1 MEPSQIPAKE
11 MMETIRHRYEQ
22 VFEGEDEISVV
33 SMAPKGGSSSARDD
47 SSSNAV
53 SGEPENNTNEW
64 EDYLIGTQVA
74 ALVKRETFN
83 MYRSMKIKG
92 INLRKAE
99 PTEVDYLSHIGA
111 VRAGTHSVTFIPVKE
126 AMPFIED
133 IRGRNAPA
141 TSKTKGKSSK
151 GKAEPPTTRS
161 TRASRRKASTNK
173 KGKTSGGGWIPHSRR
188 SRKLGAQAS
197 DEEDMDLNGE
207 EKKDK
212 KSKQKGRKKRKLK
225 HESPT
230 SSSVAFASPSHMQQ
244 SPTPAAS
251 YSSSSSPSDFSSSSP
266 FSSVPSSPLLSLS
279 TTFTE
284 PSSFLPSQKNHKKR
298 SWTDGSA
305 LSSSSPSSSS
315 PPSSPALPPRKH
327 SPPDKIQFQHIPVPA
342 AAKPPS
348 RRKPPPWEV
357 HRAVKKEKTLFPS
370 FS

>member
-1 MEPSQIPAKE
+1 MELSQIPAKE
-11 MMETIRHRYEQ
+11 METIRHRYEQ

-47 SSSNAV
+47 SS

-99 PTEVDYLSHIGA
+99 PMEVDYLSHIGA

-151 GKAEPPTTRS
+151 GKADPPTTRS
-161 TRASRRKASTNK
+161 TRASRRKASTSN
-173 KGKTSGGGWIPHSRR
+173 KGKTSVGGWIPHSRR

-207 EKKDK
+207 EKRDK
-212 KSKQKGRKKRKLK
+212 KSKKKGRKKRKLK
-225 HESPT
+225 HESPP
-230 SSSVAFASPSHMQQ
+230 SSSAAFTSPSHMQQ
-244 SPTPAAS
+244 SPTPAS
-251 YSSSSSPSDFSSSSP
+251 YSSPSSPSDSSSSSP
-266 FSSVPSSPLLSLS
+266 FSSVPSSPLSA
-279 TTFTE
+279 TFTE
-284 PSSFLPSQKNHKKR
+284 PSSFPPSQKNHKKR

-315 PPSSPALPPRKH
+315 PPSSPSLPPRKH

-342 AAKPPS
+342 ASKPPS

-370 FS
+370 F